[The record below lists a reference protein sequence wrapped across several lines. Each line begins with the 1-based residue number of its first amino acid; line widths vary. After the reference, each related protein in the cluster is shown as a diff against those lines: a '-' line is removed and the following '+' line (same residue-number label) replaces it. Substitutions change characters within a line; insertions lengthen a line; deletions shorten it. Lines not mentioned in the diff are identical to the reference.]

1 MQVVNLHTQPAK
13 SRNRP
18 ATCSAPAG
26 RVSSLLKCFSA
37 PLRGT
42 RLTGFCACL
51 RSGCSSFRKCMHGMM
66 RSDNTHRL
74 PTCAT
79 RGREGLPV
87 PGSRRCFLR
96 EARMAKRRKHRASG
110 GQDARSERPATGMGS
125 PELRER
131 LRINCYPYQ
140 FPAPNGSLPAAGAV
154 AGAAAGFAVA
164 GARGPAAWP
173 SRSMAANACFIAAA
187 SGD

>member
-1 MQVVNLHTQPAK
+1 MQVVNLHTQPSK
-13 SRNRP
+13 SRSRP

-26 RVSSLLKCFSA
+26 RVSSLLKRFGATAAGHTSHRL
-37 PLRGT
+37 LRVPPI
-42 RLTGFCACL
+42 RLLLLPELHPSQMRTG
-51 RSGCSSFRKCMHGMM
+51 K
-66 RSDNTHRL
+66 THRL

-79 RGREGLPV
+79 GGREGLPV

-125 PELRER
+125 PALRER
-131 LRINCYPYQ
+131 LRINCYPDQ
-140 FPAPNGSLPAAGAV
+140 FPAPNGSLPAAGSV
-154 AGAAAGFAVA
+154 AGAAAGFVAAGERDPAV
-164 GARGPAAWP
+164 WP
-173 SRSMAANACFIAAA
+173 SRSIATNACFIAAA